1 MPARQ
6 VSRRSAALC
15 RCALLPAPFVCGSFA
30 LIPGYDRPDNL
41 SGPQAAHVTQR
52 PALRHI
58 VFFSAKDKADIPA
71 IVEGLSLL
79 GQIPHSSF
87 FEVRRNTQN
96 DALSSEVDVVV
107 YAEFDS
113 AEAMA
118 RYKADPIYQ
127 KAIDIVRPLRDLRI
141 AADI

>member
-1 MPARQ
+1 
-6 VSRRSAALC
+6 
-15 RCALLPAPFVCGSFA
+15 LPAPQLCAFFPT
-30 LIPGYDRPDNL
+30 IPGYDKPEYL
-41 SGPQAAHVTQR
+41 SGAQAAHVTHR
-52 PALRHI
+52 PSLRHI
-58 VFFSAKDKADIPA
+58 VFFSARDKADIPA

-79 GQIPHSSF
+79 GQIPHSAY

-118 RYKADPIYQ
+118 AYKSDPIYQ
-127 KAIDIVRPLRDLRI
+127 RSIDIVRPLRDLRI

>member
-1 MPARQ
+1 MT
-6 VSRRSAALC
+6 SR
-15 RCALLPAPFVCGSFA
+15 P
-30 LIPGYDRPDNL
+30 
-41 SGPQAAHVTQR
+41 T
-52 PALRHI
+52 LRHI
-58 VFFSAKDKADIPA
+58 VFFSARNKADIPR

-79 GQIPHSSF
+79 GRIPHSAH
-87 FEVRRNTQN
+87 FEVRRNTQS

-118 RYKADPIYQ
+118 AYKADPIYQ
-127 KAIDIVRPLRDLRI
+127 QSIDIVRPLRDLRI

>member
-1 MPARQ
+1 M
-6 VSRRSAALC
+6 
-15 RCALLPAPFVCGSFA
+15 
-30 LIPGYDRPDNL
+30 
-41 SGPQAAHVTQR
+41 TQR
-52 PALRHI
+52 PTLRHI
-58 VFFSAKDKADIPA
+58 VFFSARDKADIPR

-79 GQIPHSSF
+79 AQIPHSSF
-87 FEVRRNTQN
+87 FEVQRNTQS

-118 RYKADPIYQ
+118 AYKADPLYQ
-127 KAIDIVRPLRDLRI
+127 KSIDLVRPLRDLRI